1 MIIGREISSVKER
14 HFFLKEDYFM
24 FLSPL
29 RDKIKRL
36 AKLKPVPQYTK
47 QSFTFLLDTREM
59 TELWFIYAEEDM
71 KVQSSEFARVETG
84 RCCVRYQEGL
94 L

>member
-1 MIIGREISSVKER
+1 MSGDICGAVMIIGREISSVKER

-59 TELWFIYAEEDM
+59 TELWFMYAGGRHESP
-71 KVQSSEFARVETG
+71 KLRVHQS
-84 RCCVRYQEGL
+84 
-94 L
+94 